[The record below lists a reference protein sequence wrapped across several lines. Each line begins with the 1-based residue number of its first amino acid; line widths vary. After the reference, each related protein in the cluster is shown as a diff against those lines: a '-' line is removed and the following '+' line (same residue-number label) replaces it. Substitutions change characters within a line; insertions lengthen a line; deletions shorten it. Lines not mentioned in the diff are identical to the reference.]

1 MLTFLRE
8 YMIIYEMKRQLMN
21 TQSSKVKELD
31 QIVKR
36 IDDRVSRLEPAMDDY
51 DAGVIEGLKLAREIT
66 RKLSK

>member
-21 TQSSKVKELD
+21 KKFSKVKELE
-31 QIVKR
+31 QIIKR
-36 IDDRVSRLEPAMDDY
+36 IDHHVSRLEPAMDDY

-66 RKLSK
+66 RKLGK